1 MIKICIICVSKSV
14 LTAFGSV
21 LQFLA
26 RIHLGFFSK
35 LHFFSCMCVCGKIMT
50 KTKSTVFEEPSNLP
64 AAAPELVS
72 VCFFFF
78 FLYTTRDFVSLV
90 FSVFVCVWFDFMC
103 CYLSRIA
110 FSCLVHVAIFICVF
124 CCCVRKDP
132 KKISDLSEA
141 KGDPTK
147 ERKKERKKMC
157 CLKEQLTL
165 ERGVSVRQRQSN

>member
-72 VCFFFF
+72 VCFFFLF
-78 FLYTTRDFVSLV
+78 FIYHTGLC
-90 FSVFVCVWFDFMC
+90 FS
-103 CYLSRIA
+103 
-110 FSCLVHVAIFICVF
+110 CVF
-124 CCCVRKDP
+124 CFCVC
-132 KKISDLSEA
+132 
-141 KGDPTK
+141 
-147 ERKKERKKMC
+147 M
-157 CLKEQLTL
+157 
-165 ERGVSVRQRQSN
+165 V